1 MAFSRRR
8 ASRIASLSWCK
19 SNIGVDYTRNRI
31 AGVNGVSFCKM
42 SVFKWGILGT
52 GKIARRFMQA
62 AFYVPEA
69 QVVAVGSRSQATAN
83 QFGAQFGVPK
93 RYGSYD
99 ALLADPEVEIVYVAT
114 PHSLHAENTLA
125 ALQAGKHVLCEK
137 PFTLN
142 AAQAEQV
149 IHAARASGKFVMEGM
164 WTRCF
169 PVVREIVRRLQ
180 AGELGEVRV
189 VIADFGFRAPFDPA
203 SRLFAPE
210 LGGGALLDVGVYPV
224 ALAFMVLGAPKQTL
238 STATLGSTGVDE
250 LCSIVFTYENGA
262 HALLSASL
270 RADTPKQAHICGTNA
285 RITIPEPWWK
295 PSEAYLIRTDGTTE
309 HLLYPYEGDGLQFEI
324 RHVHD
329 CLRQRLTESPWMPL
343 DETLAIMRVL
353 DTLRAQ
359 WGVRYPGE

>member
-1 MAFSRRR
+1 M
-8 ASRIASLSWCK
+8 
-19 SNIGVDYTRNRI
+19 V
-31 AGVNGVSFCKM
+31 V
-42 SVFKWGILGT
+42 KWGILGT
-52 GKIARRFMQA
+52 GKIAKRFMQA

-69 QVVAVGSRSQATAN
+69 QVVAVGSREQHTAD

-99 ALLADPEVEIVYVAT
+99 ALIGDPEVEIVYVAT
-114 PHSLHAENTLA
+114 PHTLHAENTLA

-137 PFTLN
+137 PFTIN
-142 AAQAEQV
+142 AQQAETV
-149 IHAARASGKFVMEGM
+149 IQAARASGKFIMEGM

-169 PVVREIVRRLQ
+169 PVVREIVRRIQ
-180 AGELGEVRV
+180 AGELGEIRYLQ
-189 VIADFGFRAPFDPA
+189 ADFGFRPAFDPT

-224 ALAFMVLGAPKQTL
+224 ALAFLVLGAPTQIV
-238 STATLGSTGVDE
+238 SQATLGATGVDE
-250 LCSIVFTYENGA
+250 LCSMLFRYDNGA
-262 HALLSASL
+262 QAVLSASL
-270 RADTPKQAHICGTNA
+270 QVEMPKQANICGTQA
-285 RITIPEPWWK
+285 RIHMPAPWWK
-295 PSEAYLIRTDGTTE
+295 PSEAYLVRNDGTTE

-329 CLRQRLTESPWMPL
+329 CLRQGLTESPWMPL

-359 WGVRYPGE
+359 WGVRYPSEN